1 MVTLY
6 SSFVKH
12 YTEVS
17 RLKAFRRLYEE
28 SWKRVVMDKEVDAV
42 RDFLMKPNVGVD
54 FLNKEVSRE
63 VNNNEFTIKFAS
75 IFCHK
80 KPIVQ
85 RTARNKA
92 INPGSTPGCELGDLF
107 VLFLLMDSL
116 DNIHYSAGALF
127 QAKMDASLNSSSQR
141 HLYDDDDGFTLPDN
155 LYKNKGLKNFHRYM
169 PTYDEGRGRALR
181 YLILKPS
188 GGLYNVQA
196 RLTPWSNNYQLRWS
210 SFLDGLISGTDGV
223 KINFDTTNPSS
234 WDLIA
239 KDLLWMVKSVPSRK
253 KPRGNNVA
261 SEIATKL
268 FNNFTNYN
276 NYSSVLDSENNDEG
290 VSVMLIIAHAPQE
303 YKEESMNPFK
313 INKS

>member
-1 MVTLY
+1 
-6 SSFVKH
+6 
-12 YTEVS
+12 
-17 RLKAFRRLYEE
+17 
-28 SWKRVVMDKEVDAV
+28 MDKEVDAV

-54 FLNKEVSRE
+54 FLNKEVSME
-63 VNNNEFTIKFAS
+63 VNNDKFTMKFAS

-85 RTARNKA
+85 RTDRNKA

-107 VLFLLMDSL
+107 VLFLLMDGL

-141 HLYDDDDGFTLPDN
+141 YLYDDDDGFTLPDN
-155 LYKNKGLKNFHRYM
+155 LYKSIGLKNVHRYM

-188 GGLYNVQA
+188 GGLNYIQA
-196 RLTPWSNNYQLRWS
+196 RLTPWSNNYLLRWS

-223 KINFDTTNPSS
+223 KINFDARNPNS
-234 WDLIA
+234 WGLIA
-239 KDLLWMVKSVPSRK
+239 KDLLWMVKSVPPRK
-253 KPRGNNVA
+253 KPRGNNEA
-261 SEIATKL
+261 SKIATKL
-268 FNNFTNYN
+268 FNDFTNYKD
-276 NYSSVLDSENNDEG
+276 YSSVLGSENNDGG
-290 VSVMLIIAHAPQE
+290 VSVMLIIAHAPKE
-303 YKEESMNPFK
+303 YKEDSLSPFE

>member
-1 MVTLY
+1 
-6 SSFVKH
+6 
-12 YTEVS
+12 
-17 RLKAFRRLYEE
+17 
-28 SWKRVVMDKEVDAV
+28 MDMEVDAV

-63 VNNNEFTIKFAS
+63 VNNDKFTMKFAS

-85 RTARNKA
+85 RTDRNKA

-107 VLFLLMDSL
+107 VLFLLMDGL

-155 LYKNKGLKNFHRYM
+155 LYKSIGLKNVHRYM

-188 GGLYNVQA
+188 GGLNDIQA

-223 KINFDTTNPSS
+223 KINFDTRNPNS

-239 KDLLWMVKSVPSRK
+239 KDLLWMVKSVPPRK
-253 KPRGNNVA
+253 KPRGNNEA

-268 FNNFTNYN
+268 FNNFTNYKD
-276 NYSSVLDSENNDEG
+276 YSSVLGSENNDGG

-303 YKEESMNPFK
+303 YKEGPLSPFK